1 MASADCSV
9 FTQTVKLNNFVYFKL
24 YLVRK
29 AKPFIQA
36 ALQLRTGE
44 PRQCDPA
51 VLTPPVSPAVALG
64 PVKSNKKRHSQ
75 YSVNSTSAVLQS
87 QHQIISTSAGTCT
100 VVFIKFWY
108 FQLYIHCG
116 WSFTG
121 ELNMCKDRYHTC
133 KVFFEVIKTVLRTL
147 FTLKSDHH
155 QTSCG
160 SSVPFALSNEQFDTS
175 QRHYCIY

>member
-9 FTQTVKLNNFVYFKL
+9 FTQTVKLTNFVNFKL

-64 PVKSNKKRHSQ
+64 PVKSNKKTALTILCQ
-75 YSVNSTSAVLQS
+75 FYE
-87 QHQIISTSAGTCT
+87 C
-100 VVFIKFWY
+100 
-108 FQLYIHCG
+108 
-116 WSFTG
+116 SFT
-121 ELNMCKDRYHTC
+121 KPAPDHKHISRY
-133 KVFFEVIKTVLRTL
+133 L
-147 FTLKSDHH
+147 HH
-155 QTSCG
+155 S
-160 SSVPFALSNEQFDTS
+160 L
-175 QRHYCIY
+175 H